1 MADKAFQYST
11 DRLDKTQIGEAVND
25 MMQTA
30 KDKRWS
36 FERRWYDNNFFDDG
50 FHFRY
55 LSRTQNKIVDLS
67 QVSTVWAPM
76 RAIPKASRQ
85 IRGVANLLAS
95 RQFVPIVYPER
106 VNSSQF
112 PPQQVADP
120 QTGQPVQQPNPEY
133 KQALDEAKRVAQ
145 GSGHWIEEEFK
156 KQELLEKLALM
167 IILTAKHGISFMQV
181 WPDAVDE
188 SLKTMVFDAFDIYLM
203 GTVNN
208 IEDSP
213 FVIKTRPRLISE
225 IKADERFELK
235 QVLKIN
241 PDNRNASSDI
251 KEAYAKARYGGMP
264 NADAAATVIEQE
276 AFVKEYLNDN
286 NTGRIRLQKNG
297 EEILQRRKKGD
308 MVIRQT
314 FAAGNITLRD
324 EYLNLPG
331 YPIVDLRFEPGPMY
345 QVPLIERFIPANKS
359 LDLVVS
365 RVERFLHTMVTG
377 SWSVKSGEPTE
388 PNNSAGGQVFKY
400 NTAPPIQNQI
410 ASIPPFVFNF
420 MAILES
426 FIEEQGVTTTALG
439 KLPKGVKANAA
450 IESLKESEFAN
461 LSIPMERTKG
471 VVKRIA
477 EKMLDYADDYFVK
490 PQTVYYLEK
499 GEPQYFDIIGA
510 SALQKRKDLKIDE
523 DQPLDAIPIKRDYR
537 VEIEVQTGLGYTRE
551 AQKAAAKELGDYL
564 IQLSQP
570 GLGLVSP
577 EVVKVYFQR
586 LLEIYQFGSTNEI
599 IEAMDQFGAEG
610 QMTDQQMERMKV
622 AVMEVMKDL
631 QGAGVLPTSE
641 QRIEEG
647 KVATAEVLRDSGGVK
662 GQQPEPEK
670 GPSQSISFKD
680 LPPEGKAQMAASAGI
695 QLNPNQIRADEMQDK
710 QQEQDMAERGMV
722 LKEKSVKKGQGAN
735 SQR

>member
-1 MADKAFQYST
+1 MAAFQYST
-11 DRLDKTQIGEAVND
+11 DRLDKAQIGEAVND

-67 QVSTVWAPM
+67 QVSTLWAPM
-76 RAIPKASRQ
+76 RAIPIASRQ
-85 IRGVANLLAS
+85 VRGVANLLSS
-95 RQFVPIVYPER
+95 RQFVPVVYPEK

-112 PPQQVADP
+112 PPQQVIDP

-133 KQALDEAKRVAQ
+133 QQALKEAQRIAK
-145 GSGHWIEEEFK
+145 GSGHWIEEEHK

-167 IILTAKHGISFMQV
+167 IILTAKHGVSFIQV
-181 WPDAVDE
+181 WPDAIDE
-188 SLKTMVFDAFDIYLM
+188 SLKTMVFDAFDVYLV
-203 GTVNN
+203 GSVNE
-208 IEDSP
+208 IEESP
-213 FVIKTRPRLISE
+213 FIIKTRSRLISE
-225 IKADERFELK
+225 IKADERFELN

-264 NADAAATVIEQE
+264 NADAAATVIEKE

-286 NTGRIRLQKNG
+286 NMGRIRLQDNAG
-297 EEILQRRKKGD
+297 EILKRRKKGD
-308 MVIRQT
+308 PVIRQS
-314 FAAGNITLRD
+314 FVAGNITLRD
-324 EYLNLPG
+324 QYLNLPG
-331 YPIVDLRFEPGPMY
+331 YPLVDLRFEPGPIY

-365 RVERFLHTMVTG
+365 RVERFLHAMVTG
-377 SWSVKSGEPTE
+377 SWSIKSGEPAE
-388 PNNSAGGQVFKY
+388 PNNTPGGQVFKY
-400 NTAPPIQNQI
+400 NTTPPIQNPLS
-410 ASIPPFVFNF
+410 SIPPFVFNF
-420 MAILES
+420 MGILEK
-426 FIEEQGVTTTALG
+426 FMEQQGVSTSALAQI
-439 KLPKGVKANAA
+439 PKGVKANAA

-461 LSIPMERTKG
+461 LSIAMAQVKK
-471 VVKRIA
+471 VVKRVS

-523 DQPLDAIPIKRDYR
+523 EPIDAIPIKRDYR
-537 VEIEVQTGLGYTRE
+537 VEIDVQSGLAFTRE
-551 AQKAAAKELGDYL
+551 AQKQAAKELGDYL
-564 IQLSQP
+564 VQLAQP

-577 EVVKVYFQR
+577 EVVKAYFKR

-599 IEAMDQFGAEG
+599 MEAMDQFGAEG

-622 AVMEVMKDL
+622 ALMEVMKDL

-662 GQQPEPEK
+662 GQEPEPQKE
-670 GPSQSISFKD
+670 PSKSISFKD
-680 LPPEGKAQMAASAGI
+680 LPPSGKTQLAAQAGI
-695 QLNPNQIRADEMQDK
+695 QLSEEEIRAKE
-710 QQEQDMAERGMV
+710 QEQQTMERAK
-722 LKEKSVKKGQGAN
+722 LSIQAQKGGNNAAN
-735 SQR
+735 KNG